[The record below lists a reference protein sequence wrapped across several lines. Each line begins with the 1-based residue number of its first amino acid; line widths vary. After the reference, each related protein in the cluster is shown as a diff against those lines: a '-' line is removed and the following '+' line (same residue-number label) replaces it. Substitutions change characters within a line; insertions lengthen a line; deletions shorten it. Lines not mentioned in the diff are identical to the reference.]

1 MTSFPVEF
9 EPPPQPRLAAAA
21 LLVHAAAAAL
31 PWVTRCPPGL
41 SVALSLSAIASLWAT
56 LARVP
61 GRHCR
66 LQVLA
71 CENGL
76 WHARSAGGSHA
87 QAVLIGPGTRVYAG
101 LVVLELV
108 TGRGR
113 LGWLLPRRALNPV
126 QFRRLKARLRLAC

>member
-1 MTSFPVEF
+1 
-9 EPPPQPRLAAAA
+9 
-21 LLVHAAAAAL
+21 VHAAAAAL
-31 PWVTRCPPGL
+31 PWATRCPPWL
-41 SVALSLSAIASLWAT
+41 AIALSLSAIASFWAT
-56 LARVP
+56 LVRVP

-71 CENGL
+71 CEDGR
-76 WHARSAGGSHA
+76 WKARLSGESHA

-113 LGWLLPRRALNPV
+113 LGWLLPRSSLKSG